1 MSVGVR
7 ENGPAVTVPGGQ
19 VHDPATLTWFRRKSM
34 HVDIETDRQTGRE
47 KEEGRE
53 RRKKPQ
59 GKFTVGN
66 LGEGR
71 GQPFVRL
78 VALLSVMMSNY

>member
-1 MSVGVR
+1 
-7 ENGPAVTVPGGQ
+7 
-19 VHDPATLTWFRRKSM
+19 M